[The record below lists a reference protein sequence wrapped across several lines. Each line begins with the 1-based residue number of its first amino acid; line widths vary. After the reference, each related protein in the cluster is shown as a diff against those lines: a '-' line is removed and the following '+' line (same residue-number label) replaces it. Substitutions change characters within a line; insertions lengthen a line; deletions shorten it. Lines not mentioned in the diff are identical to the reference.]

1 VTYLSVCFGDRFAGN
16 TLHRRFAL
24 IAKPRFRTRHV
35 FVIALAIMLLQL
47 ARGHVAAQQ
56 LTASAQAATGEF
68 VDHGTQR
75 NGMHTCPTDT
85 FMVGIHVDNNL
96 LICTDAFGGYQ
107 GAEFVDTGTQY
118 LNIHACPEGTAMTG
132 IHVDKNYLSCAM
144 IAPPAMVRVV
154 DDSTQRDDMHACP
167 AGVPMSGIHVGKN
180 LLLCGSVNGTPSG
193 EFVDVGTQRNGMHT
207 CPANTFMVGNHVDK
221 NLLLCTTDFGGYE
234 ADAEIADKSTQ
245 SFGMHACPEGMA
257 MTGIHVEKNL
267 FSCAPVTT
275 RTSRYVDMG
284 TVRAGM
290 HACDQNKPMSG
301 THVDNNWLLC
311 GTTGD
316 LQILDFHADP
326 TLIAAGQSSTL
337 SWTAQCTA
345 SNCAASISG
354 GGQTL
359 SNLALVGS
367 AKVTPKANAEY
378 TLTVSSDGGD
388 ASRKTSVD
396 IGNTPTQTGV
406 SKLSLI
412 NCNVEMHTI
421 HIWMRDLTAGT
432 DWSEVGA
439 APARYDSSGACP
451 GASAS
456 GFSVPASGTFK
467 DNHFY
472 DVEAIDTQQLAC
484 DGRDDPNESSCIRW
498 YNLAPIA
505 GSSTGATITETIS

>member
-1 VTYLSVCFGDRFAGN
+1 LFARPTFRLYYL
-16 TLHRRFAL
+16 L
-24 IAKPRFRTRHV
+24 IAIS
-35 FVIALAIMLLQL
+35 VITLLHSAVSRVSAEQIQM
-47 ARGHVAAQQ
+47 AAQ
-56 LTASAQAATGEF
+56 ATSGEF
-68 VDHGTQR
+68 VDIGTQR
-75 NGMHTCPTDT
+75 NGMHTCPVDT
-85 FMVGIHVDNNL
+85 FMVGNHVGKNL
-96 LICTDAFGGYQ
+96 LLCSSAFGGYQ
-107 GAEFVDTGTQY
+107 GAEFVDSSTQFQGM
-118 LNIHACPEGTAMTG
+118 HACPEGTAMTG
-132 IHVDKNYLSCAM
+132 IHVDKNRFSCAP
-144 IAPPAMVRVV
+144 IAPPAMLRLV
-154 DDSTQRDDMHACP
+154 DNSTQRDGMHACP
-167 AGVPMSGIHVGKN
+167 AGLPMSGTHVGKN
-180 LLLCGSVNGTPSG
+180 LLLCGTVNGVPSG
-193 EFVDVGTQRNGMHT
+193 EFVDASTQRNGMHS
-207 CPANTFMVGNHVDK
+207 CPVNTFMVGNHGDK
-221 NLLLCTTDFGGYE
+221 NLLLCTSALGGYE
-234 ADAEIADKSTQ
+234 ADAEIVDTSTQ
-245 SFGMHACPEGMA
+245 SFGMHAYPEGMA
-257 MTGIHVEKNL
+257 MTGIHVDKNL

-456 GFSVPASGTFK
+456 GSSVPASGTFK